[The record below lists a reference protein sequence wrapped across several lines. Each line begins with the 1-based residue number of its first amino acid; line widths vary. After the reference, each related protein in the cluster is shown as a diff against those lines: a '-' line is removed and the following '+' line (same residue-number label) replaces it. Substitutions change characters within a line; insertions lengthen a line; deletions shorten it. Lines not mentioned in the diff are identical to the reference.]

1 MITSNDEH
9 RSDVRTKTAQLLD
22 GPLKHV
28 RAAALA
34 ATLLPLASVAASP
47 AVAQDGGSGG
57 TPTPTASVP
66 SPCDFVTS
74 GGFVITDSGGK
85 ASFGA
90 HGGCK
95 NGEFWGHLNFVD
107 HATGYQINSYETT
120 GYLTPSQGSNVRD
133 ICGLATTNAAEG
145 PVWFRVRL
153 VDNGEPGSSDEFA
166 LRLSNGYQ
174 VTLRLLSA
182 LRPGGGNVQLHAPN
196 PSTRGPEF
204 PPDEFSMCGGV
215 PEP

>member
-1 MITSNDEH
+1 MTESTNE
-9 RSDVRTKTAQLLD
+9 RKTARSKTEQLLD
-22 GPLKHV
+22 GPLKHA

-34 ATLLPLASVAASP
+34 AALLPLASVAVSP
-47 AVAQDGGSGG
+47 AIAQSGGSGG
-57 TPTPTASVP
+57 TPPGSSSVP

-74 GGFVITDSGGK
+74 GGSVITDSGAK

-107 HATGYQINSYETT
+107 HATGYHINSYETT
-120 GYLTPSQGSNVRD
+120 GYLTPAQGSNIRD
-133 ICGLATTNAAEG
+133 VCGLATTNAAEG

-153 VDNGEPGSSDEFA
+153 VDNGEPGTADEFA
-166 LRLSNGYQ
+166 LRLSNGYH
-174 VTLRLLSA
+174 VTLRLLSG
-182 LRPGGGNVQLHAPN
+182 LRPGGGNVQLHSPN
-196 PSTRGPEF
+196 PSTVGPAS
-204 PPDEFSMCGGV
+204 PPDEFTMCGGV

>member
-1 MITSNDEH
+1 MAQHQTEL
-9 RSDVRTKTAQLLD
+9 REKTQQLLE

-34 ATLLPLASVAASP
+34 AALLPLASIAATP

-57 TPTPTASVP
+57 APPTAVVP

-74 GGFVITDSGGK
+74 GGFVITDAGAK

-95 NGEFWGHLNFVD
+95 NGEFWGQLNFVD
-107 HATGYQINSYETT
+107 HATGYHINSYETT
-120 GYLTPSQGSNVRD
+120 GYLTPENGSNIRE

-145 PVWFRVRL
+145 PVWFRVKL
-153 VDNGEPGSSDEFA
+153 VDNGEPGSADEFG
-166 LRLSNGYQ
+166 LRLSNGYS
-174 VTLRLLSA
+174 VSMRLLSA
-182 LRPGGGNVQLHAPN
+182 ARPGGGNVQLHKPN
-196 PSTRGPEF
+196 PSTTGPEF
-204 PPDEFSMCGGV
+204 PPDEFTMCGGV
-215 PEP
+215 PTP